1 MTDAATLPPADKDLD
16 AVIIGGGVTGLTV
29 ASALARAGKRVQV
42 LEKAPRLG
50 GAIQSDFKD
59 GFLCEAGPNSML
71 VKAESVWNFI
81 EELGLADDRQEAN
94 TAADKRFLVKD
105 GRMVPLPQ
113 SITGGI
119 TTPLYNPLQKLRL
132 IGEPFI
138 GRSRLNDESVTSFVS
153 RRMGPAFLEYGIS
166 ALVSG
171 IFAGDPDRLSIRHAF
186 PKVWNLEQDKGSL
199 IGGAVRLKRERKRAG
214 ITPWKS
220 RMISFKNGLEQLITA
235 LAATDGLDASTA
247 TKITAI
253 RRTEEGRWIVE
264 TPETRSTA
272 RHLVLATPLRTHRTL
287 PFAPE
292 LRDRL
297 SIIPDLDYPPLSTL
311 VLGFDRDQ
319 IRHPLDG
326 FGVLFPRL
334 EKRFSL
340 GCIFSTTLF
349 PGRAPG
355 GKVSLMCFIGG
366 VQQPDNGCLA
376 TAELVKQAVEDLRP
390 LLGISGQPSF
400 HSHAFWPEAIP
411 QYNVG
416 HEAFL
421 AALDDVETALPGL
434 HIRGNFRGGPG
445 LSDCVENSLGFVH
458 SLVQ

>member
-1 MTDAATLPPADKDLD
+1 MTDPATPPPTENDLE

-29 ASALARAGKRVQV
+29 ASALARQGKRVQV
-42 LEKAPRLG
+42 LEKSPRLG
-50 GAIQSDFKD
+50 GAVQSDTKE
-59 GFLCEAGPNSML
+59 GFLCEAGPNSLL
-71 VKAESVWNFI
+71 VKSEAVWQFI
-81 EELGLADDRQEAN
+81 EKLGLARDRQEAN
-94 TAADKRFLVKD
+94 SVADKRFLVKD
-105 GRMVPLPQ
+105 GRLVPLPQ

-132 IGEPFI
+132 VGEPFI
-138 GRSRLNDESVTSFVS
+138 GRSRLSDESVTSFVS

-186 PKVWNLEQDKGSL
+186 PKVWNLEQNKGSL

-214 ITPWKS
+214 IVPWKS
-220 RMISFKNGLEQLITA
+220 RLISFKKGLQELTEA
-235 LAATDGLDASTA
+235 LATTEGLAASTSA
-247 TKITAI
+247 RITTI
-253 RRTEEGRWIVE
+253 RRTADGRWVVE
-264 TPETRSTA
+264 TAEAVYTA
-272 RHLVLATPLRTHRTL
+272 RHLVLATPLRAHSKL
-287 PFAPE
+287 PFEPE

-297 SIIPDLDYPPLSTL
+297 SVIPDLDYPPLSTL
-311 VLGFDRDQ
+311 VLGFDRAR
-319 IRHPLDG
+319 ISHPLDG

-334 EKRFSL
+334 EKRFAL
-340 GCIFSTTLF
+340 GCIFSSTLF
-349 PGRAPG
+349 PGRAPR

-366 VQQPDNGCLA
+366 VQQPENGSLD
-376 TAELVKQAVEDLRP
+376 TLDLVKHTVEDLRP
-390 LLGISGQPSF
+390 LLGISGPPSF

-421 AALDDVETALPGL
+421 AALDDVESALPGL

-445 LSDCVENSLGFVH
+445 LSDCIENSLSFVR
-458 SLVQ
+458 SLGE